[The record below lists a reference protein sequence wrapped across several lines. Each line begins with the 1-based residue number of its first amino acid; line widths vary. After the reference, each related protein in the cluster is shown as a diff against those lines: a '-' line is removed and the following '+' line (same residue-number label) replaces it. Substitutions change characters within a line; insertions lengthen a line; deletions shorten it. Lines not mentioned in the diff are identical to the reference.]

1 MIDQGQI
8 RVYACG
14 GAGINIGALLE
25 KHRNAEDTAAAKLN
39 ITYIDTSK
47 SNLARN
53 RHSIADEHTYV
64 IDGLDGSGKI
74 RAENYEAIV
83 QHSKDVL
90 QAHKPMD
97 LNIVVSSAAG
107 GSGSVI
113 APTLVGELLD
123 RKVPVIVLLVGS
135 TSTRLDAENTLKTIK
150 SYESVSRMKKAP
162 VVAIYDE
169 NSEKTTRA
177 QVDDNLKYA
186 VLTLAILYSRQNHE
200 LDSQDLFNWL
210 RYDRVTSFPTQLAA
224 LTIMDGREL
233 TSELK
238 DLGHVISVAT
248 VGSHPDQVHFPIT
261 PDYQC
266 AGFLPESASDRF
278 KERCPFNYIVSDGI
292 FPDVH
297 QRLEKF
303 LVALKDETEA
313 RIVKRSILSK
323 DDNVTDNG
331 VVL

>member
-8 RVYACG
+8 RIYACG
-14 GAGINIGALLE
+14 GCGINVAALLE
-25 KHRNAEDTAAAKLN
+25 KHRNAEDQAAAKLN

-53 RHSIADEHTYV
+53 RHSIAVEHCYT

-74 RAENYEAIV
+74 RAENYSAIV
-83 QHSKDVL
+83 QHAKDVL

-97 LNIVVSSAAG
+97 LNIVISSASG

-113 APTLVGELLD
+113 APTLAGILLE
-123 RKVPVIVLLVGS
+123 KNVPTIVMLVGS
-135 TSTRLDAENTLKTIK
+135 TATRLDTENTLKTIK
-150 SYESVSRMKKAP
+150 SYESISKMKKAP
-162 VVAIYDE
+162 IVAIYDE
-169 NSEKTTRA
+169 NTISRTRA
-177 QVDDNLKYA
+177 EVDENMKYA
-186 VLTLAILYSRQNHE
+186 ILTMAILYSRQNHE
-200 LDSQDLFNWL
+200 LDSMDLYNWL
-210 RYDRVTSFPTQLAA
+210 RYDRVTSFPAQLAA

-233 TSELK
+233 TKELTG
-238 DLGHVISVAT
+238 LGHVVSVAT
-248 VGSHPDQVHFPIT
+248 VGSNPDQVHFPIT

-292 FPDVH
+292 FPEVC

-303 LVALKDETEA
+303 LQSLDEGHAAL
-313 RIVKRSILSK
+313 IVKRQILSK
-323 DDNVTDNG
+323 DDDVTETG
-331 VVL
+331 LVL

>member
-1 MIDQGQI
+1 MIDQGLV

-14 GAGINIGALLE
+14 GAGINIASLLE
-25 KHRNAEDTAAAKLN
+25 KHRNNDDVGAAKLH

-53 RHSIADEHTYV
+53 RHSIADEHIYV

-74 RAENYEAIV
+74 RAENYEAITS
-83 QHSKDVL
+83 HAKDVL

-97 LNIVVSSAAG
+97 LNIVISSAAG

-113 APTLVGELLD
+113 APTIVGELLD
-123 RKVPVIVLLVGS
+123 RKVPTIVLMVGS
-135 TSTRLDAENTLKTIK
+135 TATRLDAENTLKTIK
-150 SYESVSRMKKAP
+150 SYESIAQRKKAP
-162 VVAIYDE
+162 VVAIYAE
-169 NSEKTTRA
+169 NSANVTRGD
-177 QVDDNLKYA
+177 VDESLKYA

-210 RYDRVTSFPTQLAA
+210 RYDRVTSFDPQLAA
-224 LTIMDGREL
+224 LTIRDGRDL
-233 TSELK
+233 NASLS

-248 VGSHPDQVHFPIT
+248 LGSSPDQVYFPTT

-266 AGFLPESASDRF
+266 AGFLPESSSDRF

-292 FPDVH
+292 FPDIH
-297 QRLEKF
+297 ARLNSF
-303 LVALKDETEA
+303 LKDLSEGTAA
-313 RIVKRSILSK
+313 RIVKRNIVSRDDDATETGLIL
-323 DDNVTDNG
+323 
-331 VVL
+331 

>member
-1 MIDQGQI
+1 MIEQGNVRI
-8 RVYACG
+8 YACG
-14 GAGINIGALLE
+14 GAGINIAAQLE
-25 KHRNAEDTAAAKLN
+25 KHRNADDQAAAKLN
-39 ITYIDTSK
+39 ITYVDTSK

-53 RHSIADEHTYV
+53 RHSIAEEHTYV

-74 RAENYEAIV
+74 RAENYQAIV

-97 LNIVVSSAAG
+97 LNIVISSAAG

-113 APTLVGELLD
+113 APTIVGELLD
-123 RKVPVIVLLVGS
+123 RKVPVIVMLVGS
-135 TSTRLDAENTLKTIK
+135 TATRLDTENTLKTIK
-150 SYESVSRMKKAP
+150 SYEVVSRMKKAP
-162 VVAIYDE
+162 VVAVYAE
-169 NSEKTTRA
+169 NSEKVTRGD
-177 QVDDNLKYA
+177 VDESMKFA
-186 VLTLAILYSRQNHE
+186 VLTLSILYSRQNHE

-210 RYDRVTSFPTQLAA
+210 RYDRVTSFPPQLAA
-224 LTIMDGREL
+224 LTIMDGRQL
-233 TSELK
+233 PNELK

-248 VGSHPDQVHFPIT
+248 VGSNPDQVHFPIT

-297 QRLEKF
+297 VRLEKF
-303 LVALKDETEA
+303 LKQLDDGHAA
-313 RIVKRSILSK
+313 RIVKRNILSNN
-323 DDNVTDNG
+323 DEVTDNG
-331 VVL
+331 LVL

>member
-8 RVYACG
+8 RVYCCG

-25 KHRNAEDTAAAKLN
+25 EFRNTGDTATGKLN

-47 SNLARN
+47 SNLSRN
-53 RHSIADEHTYV
+53 RHAIAEEHTYV

-97 LNIVVSSAAG
+97 LNIVISSAAG

-113 APTLVGELLD
+113 APTIVGELLD
-123 RKVPVIVLLVGS
+123 RKVPVIVMLVGS
-135 TSTRLDAENTLKTIK
+135 TSTRLDTENTLKTIK

-162 VVAIYDE
+162 VVAIYSE
-169 NSEKTTRA
+169 NSDKITRRE
-177 QVDDNLKYA
+177 VDDSMKFA
-186 VLTLAILYSRQNHE
+186 VLSLAVLYSRQNHE

-210 RYDRVTSFPTQLAA
+210 RYDRVTSFHPQLSA

-233 TSELK
+233 PSELK
-238 DLGHVISVAT
+238 ELGHVISVAT
-248 VGSHPDQVHFPIT
+248 VGSNPDQVHFPIT

-266 AGFLPESASDRF
+266 AGFLPDTASDRF
-278 KERCPFNYIVSDGI
+278 KERCPFNFIVSDGI
-292 FPDVH
+292 FPEIHV
-297 QRLEKF
+297 RLEKF
-303 LVALKDETEA
+303 LKSLDEGSAA
-313 RIVKRSILSK
+313 RVVKRNILTK
-323 DDNVTDNG
+323 DDDVTENG
-331 VVL
+331 LVL

>member
-1 MIDQGQI
+1 MIEQGQI
-8 RVYACG
+8 RIFACG
-14 GAGINIGALLE
+14 GAGINIAALLE
-25 KHRNAEDTAAAKLN
+25 KHRNTEETAAGKLH

-53 RHSIADEHTYV
+53 RHAIADEHTYV

-74 RAENYEAIV
+74 RAENYQAIT
-83 QHSKDVL
+83 QHVKDVL

-97 LNIVVSSAAG
+97 LNVVISSAAG

-113 APTLVGELLD
+113 APSIVGELLD
-123 RKVPVIVLLVGS
+123 RKVPTIVLLVGS
-135 TSTRLDAENTLKTIK
+135 TSTRLDTENTLKTIK
-150 SYESVSRMKKAP
+150 SYESISRMKKAP
-162 VVAIYDE
+162 IVAVYAE
-169 NSEKTTRA
+169 NSDKITRSE
-177 QVDDNLKYA
+177 VDESMKFA
-186 VLTLAILYSRQNHE
+186 VLTLSILYSRQNHE

-210 RYDRVTSFPTQLAA
+210 RYERVTSYPPQLAA

-248 VGSHPDQVHFPIT
+248 VGSNPDQVHFPIT

-266 AGFLPESASDRF
+266 AGFLPETASDRF

-297 QRLEKF
+297 LRLEKF
-303 LVALKDETEA
+303 LKTLDDGHAA
-313 RIVKRSILSK
+313 RIVKRSILSA
-323 DDNVTDNG
+323 DDNATDNG
-331 VVL
+331 IIL